1 MDIEK
6 TKGDFMLMKIR
17 GLKRNF
23 ILMTITASFMVP
35 NFSFAATSD
44 NDLESLI
51 QNQQQLLQQLND
63 KKVKAQDDALSNRI
77 SSIEAQISDL
87 KNQKSYDAQGAINS
101 LSDQMNV
108 FKDQVSAQVDA
119 QSKIMDELK
128 KIENQQ
134 KEKIQDLS
142 DDGGYHGN
150 AASTKYLVNP
160 GPAATISYTQ
170 DAINSQGNSTMIFAY
185 APNQLYKIYCRTGYL
200 TDIELKKGEKV
211 TFVGGGDTNAWT
223 VKDTE
228 IDGTPHI
235 YIKPIVQT
243 STTNIIINTTKHSYQ
258 IILNTSDWYNP
269 MIQWSYDKEDH
280 IENLIQQ
287 KKDEKT
293 ITGTLNVSNP
303 EQLNFDYEISGDSNN
318 KPTMVFD
325 DGSKTYIKF
334 KNMTRKMPALFVKE
348 KGKKEV
354 SLVNYKVKD
363 NYYIV
368 DTVFA
373 EAQLRVSDKEII
385 TIKQK

>member
-1 MDIEK
+1 M
-6 TKGDFMLMKIR
+6 IR
-17 GLKRNF
+17 
-23 ILMTITASFMVP
+23 
-35 NFSFAATSD
+35 
-44 NDLESLI
+44 
-51 QNQQQLLQQLND
+51 
-63 KKVKAQDDALSNRI
+63 
-77 SSIEAQISDL
+77 
-87 KNQKSYDAQGAINS
+87 
-101 LSDQMNV
+101 
-108 FKDQVSAQVDA
+108 
-119 QSKIMDELK
+119 
-128 KIENQQ
+128 
-134 KEKIQDLS
+134 
-142 DDGGYHGN
+142 
-150 AASTKYLVNP
+150 
-160 GPAATISYTQ
+160 
-170 DAINSQGNSTMIFAY
+170 
-185 APNQLYKIYCRTGYL
+185 
-200 TDIELKKGEKV
+200 
-211 TFVGGGDTNAWT
+211 
-223 VKDTE
+223 
-228 IDGTPHI
+228 
-235 YIKPIVQT
+235 
-243 STTNIIINTTKHSYQ
+243 
-258 IILNTSDWYNP
+258 
-269 MIQWSYDKEDH
+269 WSYDKEDH